1 MNIEEIIKK
10 AIKENRVVLGYRRS
24 LKYIRN
30 KATALELV
38 ILAKNAPENIKKV
51 ILNSNVKVV
60 IFDGSSKDLGT
71 ICGRP
76 HPITTIVIKGS

>member
-1 MNIEEIIKK
+1 MNIEEMIKK
-10 AIKENRVVLGYRRS
+10 AIKENKAIIGFRES

-30 KATALELV
+30 YTPEAV
-38 ILAKNAPENIKKV
+38 ILAKNAPEKIKKI
-51 ILNSNVKVV
+51 ILHSNVNVL

>member
-1 MNIEEIIKK
+1 MNLEEAIKK
-10 AIKENRVVLGYRRS
+10 AIRENRVIFGYRES

-30 KATALELV
+30 KNPEMV
-38 ILAKNAPENIKKV
+38 IIAKNAPEYIKKI

-60 IFDGSSKDLGT
+60 VFEGSSKDLGT

-76 HPITTIVIKGS
+76 HPISTLVIKGS

>member
-1 MNIEEIIKK
+1 MIKK
-10 AIKENRVVLGYRRS
+10 AIRENKAIIGFRES

-30 KATALELV
+30 YAPEAV
-38 ILAKNAPENIKKV
+38 ILAKNAPERIKKI
-51 ILNSNVKVV
+51 ILNSNVNVL
-60 IFDGSSKDLGT
+60 IFEGSSKDLGT

>member
-1 MNIEEIIKK
+1 MNIEEMIKR
-10 AIKENRVVLGYRRS
+10 AIKENRVVVGYRRS

-30 KATALELV
+30 NVPEVV

>member
-1 MNIEEIIKK
+1 MIKK
-10 AIKENRVVLGYRRS
+10 AIKENRAIIGFRES

-30 KATALELV
+30 YNPEAV
-38 ILAKNAPENIKKV
+38 ILSKNAPERIKKI
-51 ILNSNVKVV
+51 ILNSNANVL
-60 IFDGSSKDLGT
+60 IFEGSSKDLGT

>member
-1 MNIEEIIKK
+1 MNIEETLKK
-10 AIKENRVVLGYRRS
+10 AIKENRVIFGYRES

-30 KATALELV
+30 KTPEVV
-38 ILAKNAPENIKKV
+38 IIAKNAPEKIKRE
-51 ILNSNVKVV
+51 ILSSNVKVV

-76 HPITTIVIKGS
+76 HPITTVVIKGS